1 MKLSDITVMPP
12 IVGLNVQER
21 ELWEL
26 AFSDNTR
33 YCHLFRKMVR
43 DGVQINGQLRLE
55 HGIPEFHI
63 KIAVEDRPASISVW
77 LTPEYEHFLLKY
89 LFTVLIQDSRH
100 TLKITIFPIPIPT
113 QIISTSI

>member
-43 DGVQINGQLRLE
+43 DGVQSTGN
-55 HGIPEFHI
+55 
-63 KIAVEDRPASISVW
+63 SV
-77 LTPEYEHFLLKY
+77 LN
-89 LFTVLIQDSRH
+89 TV
-100 TLKITIFPIPIPT
+100 FPNFI
-113 QIISTSI
+113 

>member
-33 YCHLFRKMVR
+33 PLV
-43 DGVQINGQLRLE
+43 E
-55 HGIPEFHI
+55 T
-63 KIAVEDRPASISVW
+63 KIWSLDNLME
-77 LTPEYEHFLLKY
+77 
-89 LFTVLIQDSRH
+89 
-100 TLKITIFPIPIPT
+100 
-113 QIISTSI
+113 